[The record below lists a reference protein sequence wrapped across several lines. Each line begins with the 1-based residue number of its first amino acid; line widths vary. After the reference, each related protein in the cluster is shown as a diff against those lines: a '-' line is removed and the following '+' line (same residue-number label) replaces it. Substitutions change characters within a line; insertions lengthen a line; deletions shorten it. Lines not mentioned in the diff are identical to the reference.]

1 MTELLYTRD
10 DGDWE
15 IVQELHVR
23 SGGVWRKVLE
33 AWVRDAGVWKRFH
46 RALLVNASPLSIV
59 GTRVGGGQAETNATT
74 ATAEG
79 GSGSYTFVWEIVSQ
93 VGDATATLSP
103 TSGPTTVAVA
113 TFASGGE
120 QVVGVIKCVVT
131 DTVTGLSVDSPN
143 ISFTLAS
150 L

>member
-10 DGDWE
+10 ADDWE

-33 AWVRDAGVWKRFH
+33 AWVRDGAVWKRFH

-59 GTRVGGGQAETNATT
+59 GTRVGGGNVETNATT
-74 ATAEG
+74 VTAEG

-93 VGDATATLSP
+93 TGDVTAFLSP
-103 TSGPTTVAVA
+103 TSGPTTVAA
-113 TFASGGE
+113 ANFASGGQE
-120 QVVGVIKCVVT
+120 VSGVIKCVVT
-131 DTVTGLSVDSPN
+131 DTVTGLSVDSPP
-143 ISFTLAS
+143 ITFTLAS